1 MKKDDL
7 ICEYCKT
14 GISLEDKRCPNCGAN
29 CTKIVNEYK
38 KKRQEI
44 EDNLT
49 DRKMAMVEDTF
60 KKVGSA
66 VKISFVIP
74 IIIFVLAIGMAVF
87 IGIMVSKNNNDN
99 KVLFGDEK
107 QKKEE
112 KVSVKYNE
120 LAETNNLTI
129 ILDKY
134 EVYNH
139 VSDKFP
145 DQYNTPEGYKKV
157 AFNFVINNKGDK
169 PLDLI
174 FDNKISGTADDY
186 SLEETDLEICM
197 FCKAIEGKEKY
208 SALPKIVI
216 EGNKIQGYVGYL
228 VPINAKALK
237 FNIGSLVTIEMD
249 NPVYNS

>member
-14 GISLEDKRCPNCGAN
+14 GISLEDKKCPNCGAD
-29 CTKIVNEYK
+29 CTKTINEYK

-44 EDNLT
+44 EDDLNN
-49 DRKMAMVEDTF
+49 RKIAIIENTF

-66 VKISFVIP
+66 IKISFVIP

-87 IGIMVSKNNNDN
+87 IGIMVSKNTSDN
-99 KVLFGDEK
+99 KVPFVDEK

-120 LAETNNLTI
+120 LAETNNFTI

-139 VSDKFP
+139 VSDDFP
-145 DQYNTPEGYKKV
+145 NQYNTPEGYKKV
-157 AFNFVINNKGDK
+157 AFNFVINNKSDN
-169 PLDLI
+169 PVDLI

-186 SLEETDLEICM
+186 NLEETDLEICM

-208 SALPKIVI
+208 SSLPKIVT
-216 EGNKIQGYVGYL
+216 EGNKIQGYIGYL
-228 VPINAKALK
+228 VPTSAKNLK
-237 FNIGSLVTIEMD
+237 FNVGSLVTIEMD
-249 NPVYNS
+249 NPVYSE